1 MNDQLIKN
9 NFLILKNIIDRDFAI
24 DLGSEFKND
33 CEDAD
38 FAGDRQ
44 ARNSHSVYN
53 YKRALELLCE
63 LNSEVSNVIGE
74 PVLPTYTY
82 GRIYKNGSTLEKH
95 TDRSACEISLTLHL
109 DGDEP
114 WPIWVE
120 NVHGKSNCIYLEPG
134 DAMLYLG
141 CVAPHWRD
149 EFEGEWYSQF
159 FLHYVRSNGP
169 CRECYFDK
177 VKTKNEDIIRD
188 ALYDEVKNDKEI
200 PRQLI
205 NKYVSGLV
213 LNEND
218 LDNSNFNSITALN
231 SETEMSNNSILDILE
246 QKRNKLKSKK
256 ESPVIE
262 KQIDVESAFIRFD
275 DKNVSNNS
283 EFPSL
288 DTFIEVYKG
297 GVPSKLCDSILNE
310 YITQDLWNHAMT
322 AGGRDEQAR
331 NCDVIGISERGI
343 LDQNHDY
350 RMKLD
355 SELYDCVHKALD
367 MYEDKHGGDQGL
379 SIEKDTGYE
388 LLRYR
393 EGQFY
398 IQHTDHFAEQP
409 RTLSCTICL
418 NDDYEGGEFA
428 FFDRKIKMK
437 LNKGDILMFPSG
449 FMYPHEVMPVI
460 KGNRYNII
468 TWLV

>member
-1 MNDQLIKN
+1 VNDQLIKN

-38 FAGDRQ
+38 FAGDGQ

-63 LNSEVSNVIGE
+63 LNSEVSNAIGE

-95 TDRSACEISLTLHL
+95 TDRPACEISLTLHL

-231 SETEMSNNSILDILE
+231 SETEMSNNSILDIL
-246 QKRNKLKSKK
+246 
-256 ESPVIE
+256 
-262 KQIDVESAFIRFD
+262 
-275 DKNVSNNS
+275 
-283 EFPSL
+283 
-288 DTFIEVYKG
+288 
-297 GVPSKLCDSILNE
+297 
-310 YITQDLWNHAMT
+310 
-322 AGGRDEQAR
+322 
-331 NCDVIGISERGI
+331 
-343 LDQNHDY
+343 
-350 RMKLD
+350 
-355 SELYDCVHKALD
+355 
-367 MYEDKHGGDQGL
+367 
-379 SIEKDTGYE
+379 
-388 LLRYR
+388 
-393 EGQFY
+393 
-398 IQHTDHFAEQP
+398 
-409 RTLSCTICL
+409 
-418 NDDYEGGEFA
+418 
-428 FFDRKIKMK
+428 
-437 LNKGDILMFPSG
+437 
-449 FMYPHEVMPVI
+449 
-460 KGNRYNII
+460 
-468 TWLV
+468 